1 MTSTPNERTRK
12 GPVRM
17 RDVAEAVGVSITTV
31 SHIVNQ
37 TRPVAAETRE
47 RVLEAIARLS
57 YYKNATGR
65 RLARGHSDSY
75 GLIISDFDNPF
86 YGELIKN
93 FETAVQDR
101 RCDVLLCTTNYDPG
115 RARMAVARM
124 IENSVLG
131 VAVMTSQLDP
141 ALVDELVDRDI
152 PVVRL
157 DAGTAARARSNISV
171 DYSSGVRQAIEH
183 LRELGHTGM
192 AYIAGPATR
201 VSSERYLRAVLDAS
215 RDLGFPVTSLI
226 EGNGRMDGGETGVR
240 RLIQQPGMPTAILC
254 ANDLAALGAIRAL
267 VEGGFRCPGD
277 VSVIGADDIAFARY
291 GTPALTTVRIP
302 RDQLGRFAFDALDR
316 MIRTKRRIPI
326 AGSVETCL
334 IVRESTGPAPGLER

>member
-1 MTSTPNERTRK
+1 
-12 GPVRM
+12 M

-37 TRPVAAETRE
+37 TRPVAPETRA
-47 RVLEAIARLS
+47 RVLEAIARLN

-65 RLARGHSDSY
+65 RLARGRSDSF

-93 FETAVQDR
+93 FEAAVQER
-101 RCDVLLCTTNYDPG
+101 RCDVLVCTTNYDPA

-124 IENSVLG
+124 IENAVQG
-131 VAVMTSQLDP
+131 VAVMTTQLDP

-157 DAGTAARARSNISV
+157 DAGPVARARSNISV
-171 DYSSGVRQAIEH
+171 DYSAGARQALAH
-183 LRELGHTGM
+183 LKELGHAGL
-192 AYIAGPATR
+192 AYIGGPQTR
-201 VSSERYLRAVLDAS
+201 VSSERYRRAVLEAS
-215 RDLGFPVTSLI
+215 REFGLPVTTLV
-226 EGNGRMDGGETGVR
+226 EGNNQMEGGEAGVR
-240 RLIQQPGMPTAILC
+240 RLLAEPNPPTAILC

-267 VEGGFRCPGD
+267 VEAGLRVPAD
-277 VSVIGADDIAFARY
+277 VSVIGSDDIAFARY
-291 GTPALTTVRIP
+291 GAPSLTTVRIP

-316 MIRTKRRIPI
+316 MVTTKRRIPI
-326 AGSVETCL
+326 ATSVETRL
-334 IVRESTGPAPGLER
+334 IVRESTGPAATRR